1 MNAFH
6 IVYIR
11 KYFSHCRDVTNELKN
26 RIYFHFEVIE
36 RENVTETMCR
46 LIAQAQR
53 KKMHCF
59 TFIDGSE
66 TEMREKNCWTAR
78 DCSKKKATLKCET
91 KWGVFACNMGL
102 GLFKRD
108 QIIYNCVIIIIII
121 ELRAHT
127 NKRPLN
133 DLKSIREN
141 SFQFSD
147 KCCSNQSRPTESDR
161 FEWRIDDTEN
171 K

>member
-1 MNAFH
+1 MSAHRSSAENKNALF
-6 IVYIR
+6 YIYRRQWNGNER
-11 KYFSHCRDVTNELKN
+11 KELLN
-26 RIYFHFEVIE
+26 SA
-36 RENVTETMCR
+36 R
-46 LIAQAQR
+46 LQQ
-53 KKMHCF
+53 
-59 TFIDGSE
+59 
-66 TEMREKNCWTAR
+66 
-78 DCSKKKATLKCET
+78 KKKATLKCET

>member
-1 MNAFH
+1 M
-6 IVYIR
+6 
-11 KYFSHCRDVTNELKN
+11 
-26 RIYFHFEVIE
+26 
-36 RENVTETMCR
+36 
-46 LIAQAQR
+46 
-53 KKMHCF
+53 
-59 TFIDGSE
+59 
-66 TEMREKNCWTAR
+66 
-78 DCSKKKATLKCET
+78 

-127 NKRPLN
+127 NNRPLN

-147 KCCSNQSRPTESDR
+147 KCFTNRSRTTESNR

>member
-1 MNAFH
+1 MWRRQC
-6 IVYIR
+6 V
-11 KYFSHCRDVTNELKN
+11 
-26 RIYFHFEVIE
+26 
-36 RENVTETMCR
+36 
-46 LIAQAQR
+46 
-53 KKMHCF
+53 
-59 TFIDGSE
+59 GSSFKR
-66 TEMREKNCWTAR
+66 REKKCIVLHLSTAVKR
-78 DCSKKKATLKCET
+78 KWEKRIVEQRETAAKKVTLKCET

-171 K
+171 E